1 MQINKRY
8 NFGYIVDEAKLRRI
22 MSVLTQEFTKLN
34 SKIHFSFETEHSSS
48 TAIRITSLEEL
59 VSLDNSF
66 KSPIKTLRIVCK
78 EEQEETKRESKCEI
92 FFDDPSIYV
101 SVDLSISSPN
111 TEWAQNVNSLMDE
124 QIERTLQRGFVP
136 RLTSS
141 LGRRMFPLV
150 AMIVIGFAM
159 AMVSLS
165 NVTDVTALRA
175 MMWLTEADIKE
186 FSQMATIDTDA
197 LIKRQLRNISHLPES
212 GQISKWFKD
221 WRFYASTSPLLI
233 VSGCLAYLFY
243 FCYPPTVFNWGDMGE
258 RYSAL
263 VNRRKL
269 LWSTVV
275 FGTLIGLITNIAVYG
290 FVDMSGRP

>member
-92 FFDDPSIYV
+92 FFDDPSIYA

-150 AMIVIGFAM
+150 AMIV
-159 AMVSLS
+159 MVS
-165 NVTDVTALRA
+165 RWQ
-175 MMWLTEADIKE
+175 WL
-186 FSQMATIDTDA
+186 
-197 LIKRQLRNISHLPES
+197 
-212 GQISKWFKD
+212 
-221 WRFYASTSPLLI
+221 
-233 VSGCLAYLFY
+233 VCL
-243 FCYPPTVFNWGDMGE
+243 M
-258 RYSAL
+258 
-263 VNRRKL
+263 
-269 LWSTVV
+269 
-275 FGTLIGLITNIAVYG
+275 
-290 FVDMSGRP
+290 